1 MQRARGALVQILVKD
16 LKPSIAYE
24 FRYAARNRSGL
35 SEFSMISQRAL
46 TTKAIIP
53 GEARVPSVTE
63 VLTSISAMVVFV
75 EAHLT
80 VTTNKKT
87 VVISTGIAKDPNK
100 KKKGHPV
107 QFVHIE
113 AKECTMN
120 IVRPIPRYNVSHDN
134 KYLIPG
140 LTPGVIYQFRCKLE
154 NDIGF
159 GPPSQWSKEVRMPA
173 R

>member
-1 MQRARGALVQILVKD
+1 MVKN
-16 LKPSIAYE
+16 LKPSVAYE

-35 SEFSMISQRAL
+35 SDFSLPSQRAL
-46 TTKAIIP
+46 TTRAIIP

-80 VTTNKKT
+80 VSTNKKT
-87 VVISTGIAKDPNK
+87 VVISTGAKKDPNK
-100 KKKGHPV
+100 KKVGHPV
-107 QFVHIE
+107 QYVHFD

-120 IVRPIPRYNVSHDN
+120 IVRPIPKYTVSHDN

-140 LTPGVIYQFRCKLE
+140 LTAGVIYQFRCKLE

-159 GPPSQWSKEVRMPA
+159 GPYSQWSKEVRMPA
-173 R
+173 K

>member
-1 MQRARGALVQILVKD
+1 VQLTVKE

-35 SEFSMISQRAL
+35 SDFSLPSQRAL
-46 TTKAIIP
+46 TTRAVIP
-53 GEARVPSVTE
+53 GEARVPSISE
-63 VLTSISAMVVFV
+63 ILASISAIVVSV
-75 EAHLT
+75 EAHLAI
-80 VTTNKKT
+80 TTNKKT
-87 VVISTGIAKDPNK
+87 VVISTGVKKDPNK

-107 QFVHIE
+107 EFVHFE

-120 IVRPIPRYNVSHDN
+120 IVRPVPKFSVSHDK

-140 LTPGVIYQFRCKLE
+140 LTPGVIYQFRCRLE
-154 NDIGF
+154 NDIGL